1 MQYIRPSVS
10 IARGYRPMSRSRK
23 DYPKKKQKSILQI
36 NQEIREVLNSK
47 MNEYVYL
54 LDMVDI
60 LSVSILQSD
69 IPCHQETIYGKEYC
83 FPMPDKC
90 VDALEEIRHKN
101 IEMKSSRNFFA
112 TISIGLSIVV
122 LVQALMVLEVI

>member
-10 IARGYRPMSRSRK
+10 IARGYRPVSRSRK

-36 NQEIREVLNSK
+36 NQEIREVLHLK
-47 MNEYVYL
+47 MNDYVYL

-60 LSVSILQSD
+60 LSVSILQAD
-69 IPCHQETIYGKEYC
+69 IPCHQELICGKTYC

-101 IEMKSSRNFFA
+101 IKMKSSRNFFA

-122 LVQALMVLEVI
+122 LVQALMLLEVM

>member
-1 MQYIRPSVS
+1 
-10 IARGYRPMSRSRK
+10 MSRSRK

-36 NQEIREVLNSK
+36 NQEIRDVLISK
-47 MNEYVYL
+47 LNEYVYL
-54 LDMVDI
+54 LDMVDF
-60 LSVSILQSD
+60 LSVSILQAD
-69 IPCHQETIYGKEYC
+69 IPCQKEIIYGKTYC

-101 IEMKSSRNFFA
+101 IKMKSSRNFFA

-122 LVQALMVLEVI
+122 LVQALMLLGVM

>member
-10 IARGYRPMSRSRK
+10 IARGYRPVSRSRK

-36 NQEIREVLNSK
+36 NQEIREVLHLK
-47 MNEYVYL
+47 MNDYVYL

-60 LSVSILQSD
+60 LSVSILQAD
-69 IPCHQETIYGKEYC
+69 IPCHQETIYGETYC

-101 IEMKSSRNFFA
+101 LKMKSSRNFFA
-112 TISIGLSIVV
+112 AISIGLSIVV
-122 LVQALMVLEVI
+122 LVQALMLLGVM